1 VRAVPVPQT
10 GSVTATTAEAE
21 DQTAVETA
29 LPGGGRVAGV
39 NLARFL
45 AIAGAP
51 AEGTP
56 VVRGSSYAGR
66 KRRSPQEPSGAVEQ
80 ETEAEAE
87 LPRTAKA
94 IKSRLAGVDL
104 TSFLAIGGAPK
115 GGTPV
120 DPSGSYSGRRRRSP
134 QEEVGSESP
143 EENQEDLAAEAEAPR
158 SAAAPGGRLGGFDLA
173 RFLAIAGAPAEGTPV
188 VRGSSY
194 SGRRRRAARA
204 MDSSDLQIKITPAQ
218 YAAKAAADAKEKEN
232 ISVSRVRRL
241 AAEERGPAGLAAVP
255 LLAVKVKTHGNHG
268 NIAQQFDAD
277 DEYKLAVFNG
287 QHGRVRRQLD
297 NFIPFNVYDERRVQ
311 TLKIEQNDFLAL
323 PTRLRQAEDKE
334 KNVKKRQFTPQ

>member
-1 VRAVPVPQT
+1 MQVVLTVVAVVRAVPVPQT
-10 GSVTATTAEAE
+10 GAVTATTAGAE

-56 VVRGSSYAGR
+56 V
-66 KRRSPQEPSGAVEQ
+66 
-80 ETEAEAE
+80 
-87 LPRTAKA
+87 
-94 IKSRLAGVDL
+94 
-104 TSFLAIGGAPK
+104 
-115 GGTPV
+115 
-120 DPSGSYSGRRRRSP
+120 DPSGGYSGRRRRSP
-134 QEEVGSESP
+134 QEEVGSERP
-143 EENQEDLAAEAEAPR
+143 EDNQEDQEDQEDQEAEAEAPR

-194 SGRRRRAARA
+194 AGRRRRAARA

-241 AAEERGPAGLAAVP
+241 AEERGPAGLATVP
-255 LLAVKVKTHGNHG
+255 LLAVKVKTHGNRG

-277 DEYKLAVFNG
+277 DEYKLAVFHG
-287 QHGRVRRQLD
+287 QQGRVRRQLD